1 MEIGTNI
8 EWNDNLE
15 VLLKA
20 EAEKALC
27 NRWAHLQAHR
37 TCASSNTRLSLPIII
52 LGTLSG
58 SVSLGGENLLPWS
71 GAGTAVGFLTLL
83 VSMLNVIQN
92 HFGFSRRAEGHR
104 VAALSYGRLHKFL
117 TIELNLPR
125 VQRMTAG
132 ALLKWLREEIDRLA
146 ETAPVLPMSAIL
158 QFKKEHSSALISK
171 PDDLNGLDPVVVL
184 VPEPIKSTVRVD
196 VIGPKTTPTNGDNK
210 KESRF
215 TI

>member
-27 NRWAHLQAHR
+27 SRWAHLQAHR
-37 TCASSNTRLSLPIII
+37 SCASSNTRLSLPIII

-71 GAGTAVGFLTLL
+71 GAPAAIGFLTLV

-125 VQRMTAG
+125 SQRMVAG

-146 ETAPVLPMSAIL
+146 ETAPVLPLSAI
-158 QFKKEHSSALISK
+158 QSFKQAHSAATLSK
-171 PDDLNGLDPVVVL
+171 PDDLNGLDPVLVL
-184 VPEPIKSTVRVD
+184 AHAEVISHPSVRIDVPAPTNRNNPKITRVD
-196 VIGPKTTPTNGDNK
+196 I
-210 KESRF
+210 
-215 TI
+215 